1 MSWGGSRPG
10 AGRKAAAVYTK
21 TIAFRVTDDT
31 EMKYKRLKAAGIDVR
46 EEFENLLDKLDRALK
61 NSAEKSE

>member
-10 AGRKAAAVYTK
+10 AGRKAPRVYTK
-21 TIAFRVTDDT
+21 TISICVKEDT
-31 EMKYKRLKAAGIDVR
+31 AMKYKRLKAAGIDVR
-46 EEFENLLDKLDRALK
+46 GEFENLLDKLDRALE